1 MKIQNITYNNTL
13 KPSFKKHISYED
25 YYYDDYGTYYNQIS
39 IKDAIIS
46 SSILSGILFLVGSIF
61 TNKDYILGF
70 INKTKENAI
79 SILKK

>member
-13 KPSFKKHISYED
+13 KPAFKKYISYED
-25 YYYDDYGTYYNQIS
+25 YYDDYGTYYNQIS

>member
-1 MKIQNITYNNTL
+1 M
-13 KPSFKKHISYED
+13 YED